1 MKTSTNPQVVFIS
14 YRHSDSDALAGRL
27 HDRMQLALPDWTF
40 FMDVTSI
47 QPGVDFRVAIAA
59 ALRRASIFLLLIG
72 RDWIGDDVNR
82 LFQPCDPIL
91 YEIKFALDLGIRFI
105 PVLVNGAKMA
115 APEEFPEEIRPVSR
129 LIGVELRHS
138 RFEDDFRNLVS
149 VISGGGS
156 LAAAAADQNVLFR
169 RLSAVVI
176 GALLAIA
183 VVLFG
188 LAINFQVTGTAASDW
203 IGDYEAALL
212 LPAVTIIGGAVGL
225 FFSARKTTK
234 N

>member
-27 HDRMQLALPDWTF
+27 RDRMQLALPDWTF
-40 FMDVTSI
+40 FMDVASI
-47 QPGVDFRVAIAA
+47 QPGVDFRVAIAK
-59 ALRRASIFLLLIG
+59 ALRRTSIFLLLIG
-72 RDWIGDDVNR
+72 RDLLGDDANR
-82 LFQPCDPIL
+82 LLQPSDPIS
-91 YEIKFALDLGIRFI
+91 YEIKLALDLGIRFI
-105 PVLVNGAKMA
+105 PVLINDAKMA

-156 LAAAAADQNVLFR
+156 PAAVAAGQKVLFR

-176 GALLAIA
+176 GASLAIA

-188 LAINFQVTGTAASDW
+188 LVINFQMTGTAASDW
-203 IGDYEAALL
+203 IGDYGAALL
-212 LPAVTIIGGAVGL
+212 LPAVAIIGGAAGL
-225 FFSARKTTK
+225 FLSARK
-234 N
+234 